1 MSEVPRTEQLTGV
14 SVILPVMNETISLR
28 KTVEIILGDA
38 KDSIT
43 ELLIVVCDR
52 TTPEALSTVNQLRQ
66 ELGFIVVVH
75 HQTLPFLGGA
85 LREAFDLARGS
96 HLILMAS
103 DLETDPSLVN
113 TLIVEERKAP
123 NGMVTASRWIKGGS
137 FEGYS
142 AAKWLLNWVFQ
153 RALSILYGTRLT
165 DMTYAYRI
173 MPTRLAQA
181 IQWEEL
187 RHPFLLET
195 MIKPLR
201 LGVPVK
207 EIPAT
212 WKARVE
218 GESQNTFMRNFV
230 YFRIGLKTRFANQQD
245 LLRAEPATD
254 PMLRKV
260 QQ

>member
-1 MSEVPRTEQLTGV
+1 MNEPPRTEQLTGV

-28 KTVEIILGDA
+28 KTVEIILQDA
-38 KDSIT
+38 RESLT
-43 ELLIVVCDR
+43 EFLIVVCDR
-52 TTPEALSTVNQLRQ
+52 TTPEALGTVHQLHE
-66 ELGFIVVVH
+66 ELGPLMVVH

-103 DLETDPSLVN
+103 DLETDPSLVR
-113 TLIVEERKAP
+113 TLIAEEKKAP
-123 NGMVTASRWIKGGS
+123 NGMVTTSRWIKGGS
-137 FEGYS
+137 FQGYS
-142 AAKWLLNWVFQ
+142 TAKWLLNWIFQ
-153 RALSILYGTRLT
+153 RAFSVLYGTPLT

-173 MPTRLAQA
+173 MPTRLVQA
-181 IQWEEL
+181 IRWEEL

-195 MIKPLR
+195 IVKPLR

-230 YFRIGLKTRFANQQD
+230 YFRIGLKTRFTSRRH